1 MSFTFKLNYSV
12 LWSNCHRNFIIK
24 KMSTNRCTRKVINP
38 IIRAVFESDKIKK
51 LVINKNNIV
60 IKKGE
65 FFSLEVMLERYIIK
79 MATTVLKA
87 NKITLNKNNSAIS
100 SSITKENH
108 NILIPFSRNN
118 LFFLRSHKITF

>member
-1 MSFTFKLNYSV
+1 MK
-12 LWSNCHRNFIIK
+12 
-24 KMSTNRCTRKVINP
+24 
-38 IIRAVFESDKIKK
+38 
-51 LVINKNNIV
+51 NIV
-60 IKKGE
+60 IKKDE

-108 NILIPFSRNN
+108 NILIPFYRNN